1 MQIEV
6 SIGEVVDK
14 WTILCLK
21 VVKIDDPNKLLNVEK
36 EKNYLSTVIPKD
48 IMEDSLAEE
57 LHWVNKELWVVEDR
71 LREYE
76 KEKMFNDDFV
86 QLARSV
92 YLLNDKRARIKKQI
106 NMKYGSDF
114 VEEKSYRPY

>member
-36 EKNYLSTVIPKD
+36 EKDYLSTVIPKD

-76 KEKMFNDDFV
+76 KAKMFNDDFV

-106 NMKYGSDF
+106 NIKYGSDF
-114 VEEKSYRPY
+114 VEEKSYKPY